1 MRKVSFRK
9 KSLVEKR
16 CVCSFS
22 KLIRMIC
29 VNKSLVV
36 SSNLVGICLLV
47 FRSHHYLA
55 CPLMMVEKSGF
66 GIGLYV
72 VLCYNLGGLRVS
84 ALVLIGCRSSV
95 LGVRLMW
102 IMWVCSLYVSV
113 NIGWRHRGG
122 IACICM
128 LALCSIIVFGWC
140 MLLVS
145 VVSVKRIK
153 SSGILWLNLMCSGVI
168 VTII

>member
-9 KSLVEKR
+9 KSLVLTKEKR
-16 CVCSFS
+16 WRGGVCSFS

-36 SSNLVGICLLV
+36 SSNLVGICLLTTGV
-47 FRSHHYLA
+47 
-55 CPLMMVEKSGF
+55 MVEKSGF

-84 ALVLIGCRSSV
+84 ALVLIACHSSV

-113 NIGWRHRGG
+113 NIGLSHRGG
-122 IACICM
+122 IGCICM
-128 LALCSIIVFGWC
+128 LPLCSIIVFGWC

-153 SSGILWLNLMCSGVI
+153 SSGMLWLNLMCSGVI